1 MRTGRP
7 APPSAMCKGLRFL
20 IVFGLVTAAPPLGP
34 SGKPPWWGVRFA
46 LTVRGTYVVKDP
58 ERAFAGDFTYK
69 ALWEGTVERDGEDFL
84 LYHIKTDVQDWA
96 LREKATL
103 PGSSRILT
111 EKDVPEEPRIQLNYI
126 LRQEE
131 DLRFDFE
138 VKGFQVP
145 LGPSPEKFELVLPS
159 SREDSEEGAAYAAS
173 IAKGTNRIRIA
184 EEGLEKASL
193 EKSFAWDWKRQQ
205 WAVRGNGAVQV
216 SGSHK
221 VTVVITI
228 ARH

>member
-7 APPSAMCKGLRFL
+7 ALPSAMCKVLRFL
-20 IVFGLVTAAPPLGP
+20 VVFGLVAAVPTLGP
-34 SGKPPWWGVRFA
+34 SGKPAWWGVRFA

-58 ERAFAGDFTYK
+58 EKAFAGEFTYK
-69 ALWEGTVERDGEDFL
+69 VVWEGTMERDGQDFL
-84 LYHIKTDVQDWA
+84 LYHAKTDVQDWA
-96 LREKATL
+96 VREKATL
-103 PGSSRILT
+103 PGSSRVLN
-111 EKDVPEEPRIQLNYI
+111 EKDVPVQPRIQLNYI

-145 LGPSPEKFELVLPS
+145 LGASPEKFELVLPS
-159 SREDSEEGAAYAAS
+159 SREDSEEGADYSAS
-173 IAKGTNRIRIA
+173 VAKGTNRIRIA
-184 EEGLEKASL
+184 EDGLEKASL
-193 EKSFAWDWKRQQ
+193 EKSFAWDWKRQH
-205 WAVRGNGAVQV
+205 WAVRDNGAVQV
-216 SGSHK
+216 GGSHK